1 MALRSDGARAALDIS
16 PARGLALLYDVTQA
30 LINEAK
36 PEAVPDFTLRQLA
49 VLLTIYLDPSP
60 HTVRGLAKKL
70 GVTKPV
76 VTRALDVLTKQAII
90 ARRHD
95 DVDKRNVI
103 VQKTVKG
110 ALYVET
116 LGDLVVAKAGG
127 LPR

>member
-1 MALRSDGARAALDIS
+1 MALRSDGARATVDITQ
-16 PARGLALLYDVTQA
+16 ARGLALLNDVARA

-36 PEAVPDFTLRQLA
+36 PAAVPDFTLRQLA
-49 VLLTIYLDPSP
+49 ILLTIYLDPPP

-76 VTRALDVLTKQAII
+76 VTRALDVLGKQSII
-90 ARRHD
+90 ARRRD
-95 DVDKRNVI
+95 EADKRNVI
-103 VQKTVKG
+103 VQQTVKG

>member
-1 MALRSDGARAALDIS
+1 MALRSDGARATVDITQS
-16 PARGLALLYDVTQA
+16 RGLALLNDVARA

-36 PEAVPDFTLRQLA
+36 PEAAPDFTLRQLA
-49 VLLTIYLDPSP
+49 VLLTIYLDPPP

-76 VTRALDVLTKQAII
+76 VTRALDVLSSQSII
-90 ARRHD
+90 ARRRD

-103 VQKTVKG
+103 VQQTVKG

-116 LGDLVVAKAGG
+116 LGDLVVAKVGG

>member
-1 MALRSDGARAALDIS
+1 MALRSDGVRATIDITQ
-16 PARGLALLYDVTQA
+16 ARGLALLKDVTRA
-30 LINEAK
+30 LIGDAK

-49 VLLTIYLDPSP
+49 ILLTIYLDPPP

-76 VTRALDVLTKQAII
+76 VTRALDALGKQAII
-90 ARRHD
+90 ARRRD
-95 DVDKRNVI
+95 EADKRNVI
-103 VQKTVKG
+103 VQHTVKG

-116 LGDLVVAKAGG
+116 LGDLVAVKAAE